1 MERSRW
7 ISRGATG
14 SPTNPAWGSCEKLW
28 VSTGIIPAPKLRDPG
43 IRVGVPPRGGR
54 VGYEGRIWE
63 LKVLLRPGGA
73 GERGHGSH

>member
-1 MERSRW
+1 MDKQ
-7 ISRGATG
+7 G
-14 SPTNPAWGSCEKLW
+14 SHRQPHQPCPGSCEKLW
-28 VSTGIIPAPKLRDPG
+28 VSRGVIRAPRLRDPG

-54 VGYEGRIWE
+54 VGHEGRIWE